1 VTLDIAVTG
10 IGLITPAGVGADT
23 TWQGLCSGMSFTA
36 AQDPLLTGLPV
47 DLSCPVQNFDAC
59 DHLPRRTARRTDA
72 FIHFA
77 LAAAQEAAQDA
88 GLAPGSA
95 EPTRIGVVLGVA
107 SNSFT
112 GYGRVF
118 ELLHAGEHHLVSPLV
133 LPRSLPSM
141 AAGEV
146 AAHLDYRGP
155 SFTVSSACAS
165 GAHAIGIARD
175 LIRSGTCDIVLA
187 GGTESGRSPFGAIN
201 FARLGA
207 LSSRRHDPSGAS
219 RPFDRDRDGFVLS
232 EGAAVLVLERG
243 DHARAR
249 GAALHGVVAGYG
261 ASADAHHPVN
271 PHPDGRGLQQAIRT
285 ALTDAGLTPAD
296 IDHVSAHATSTPA
309 GDLAEARALS
319 HVFSATP
326 PPVTALK
333 SLLGHALGAAA
344 AIQAACA
351 LLALRHQTIPPTA
364 NLDHQD
370 DAIDLDIVR
379 KAARAARLRTVLS
392 TACGF
397 GGANAALILRAP

>member
-1 VTLDIAVTG
+1 MTCDIAVTG
-10 IGLITPAGVGADT
+10 IGLVTPAGTGTDS
-23 TWQGLCSGMSFTA
+23 TWQGLCSGQSFATA
-36 AQDPLLTGLPV
+36 HDPLLTGLPV
-47 DLSCPVQNFDAC
+47 DLSCPVLEFDAC
-59 DHLPRRTARRTDA
+59 DHLPRRTVRRTDA

-95 EPTRIGVVLGVA
+95 EPTRIGVVLGVG
-107 SNSFT
+107 SNSLI

-118 ELLHAGEHHLVSPLV
+118 ELLQAGEHHLVSPLA
-133 LPRSLPSM
+133 LPRSVPSM

-155 SFTVSSACAS
+155 NFTVASACAS

-187 GGTESGRSPFGAIN
+187 GGAESGRSPLGAIS

-207 LSSRRHDPSGAS
+207 LSTRRHDPSGAS
-219 RPFDRDRDGFVLS
+219 RPFDRDRDGFVLG

-249 GAALHGVVAGYG
+249 GATLHGVVAGYG

-271 PHPDGRGLQQAIRT
+271 PHPEGRGLRQAVKS
-285 ALTDAGLTPAD
+285 ALTDADMTPAD

-309 GDLAEARALS
+309 GDVAEAHALNRI
-319 HVFSATP
+319 FSAAP

-333 SLLGHALGAAA
+333 GSLGHALGAAA
-344 AIQAACA
+344 AIQAAGA
-351 LLALRHQTIPPTA
+351 LLTLRHQAIPPTA
-364 NLDHQD
+364 NLDNQD

-379 KAARAARLRTVLS
+379 KAARPARLHTVLT
-392 TACGF
+392 TASGF
-397 GGANAALILRAP
+397 GGANAALILRAT

>member
-1 VTLDIAVTG
+1 MTPDITVTG
-10 IGLITPAGVGADT
+10 IGLITPAGVGADS
-23 TWQGLCSGMSFTA
+23 TWQGLCSGQSFTT

-47 DLSCPVQNFDAC
+47 DFSCPVQNFDAC
-59 DHLPRRTARRTDA
+59 DHLPRRTVRRTDA

-95 EPTRIGVVLGVA
+95 EPTRIGVVLGVG
-107 SNSFT
+107 SNSLLE
-112 GYGRVF
+112 YGRVF
-118 ELLHAGEHHLVSPLV
+118 ELLQTGEHHLVSPLV
-133 LPRSLPSM
+133 LPRSVPSM

-146 AAHLDYRGP
+146 AAHLDCRGP
-155 SFTVSSACAS
+155 NFTVASACAS

-187 GGTESGRSPFGAIN
+187 GGTESGRSPLSAIS
-201 FARLGA
+201 FARLNA
-207 LSSRRHDPSGAS
+207 LSTRRHDPSGAS

-249 GAALHGVVAGYG
+249 GATLHGVVAGYG
-261 ASADAHHPVN
+261 ASSDAHHPVN
-271 PHPDGRGLQQAIRT
+271 PHPDGRGLQQAIRA
-285 ALTDAGLTPAD
+285 ALADARMMPAD
-296 IDHVSAHATSTPA
+296 VDHVSAHATSTPA
-309 GDLAEARALS
+309 GDIAEARALS
-319 HVFSATP
+319 HVFSCT

-333 SLLGHALGAAA
+333 ALLGHALGAAS

-351 LLALRHQTIPPTA
+351 LLALRHQAIPPTA
-364 NLDHQD
+364 NLDNQD

-379 KAARAARLRTVLS
+379 KAPRPARLRTVLT

-397 GGANAALILRAP
+397 GGTNAALILRGP

>member
-1 VTLDIAVTG
+1 
-10 IGLITPAGVGADT
+10 
-23 TWQGLCSGMSFTA
+23 
-36 AQDPLLTGLPV
+36 
-47 DLSCPVQNFDAC
+47 
-59 DHLPRRTARRTDA
+59 
-72 FIHFA
+72 
-77 LAAAQEAAQDA
+77 
-88 GLAPGSA
+88 
-95 EPTRIGVVLGVA
+95 
-107 SNSFT
+107 
-112 GYGRVF
+112 
-118 ELLHAGEHHLVSPLV
+118 
-133 LPRSLPSM
+133 M

-155 SFTVSSACAS
+155 SFTVASACAS
-165 GAHAIGIARD
+165 GAHAIGVARD

-187 GGTESGRSPFGAIN
+187 GGAESGRSPLSAIG

-207 LSSRRHDPSGAS
+207 LSTRRHDPSGAS

-249 GAALHGVVAGYG
+249 GATHHGVVAGYG

-285 ALTDAGLTPAD
+285 ALADADLTPAD
-296 IDHVSAHATSTPA
+296 IDHVSAHATSTPV

-319 HVFSATP
+319 HLFSSTP

-351 LLALRHQTIPPTA
+351 LLTLRHQAIPPTA
-364 NLDHQD
+364 NLDNQD

-379 KAARAARLRTVLS
+379 KAPRAARLRTVLS
-392 TACGF
+392 PAYGF
-397 GGANAALILRAP
+397 GGANAALILRGS